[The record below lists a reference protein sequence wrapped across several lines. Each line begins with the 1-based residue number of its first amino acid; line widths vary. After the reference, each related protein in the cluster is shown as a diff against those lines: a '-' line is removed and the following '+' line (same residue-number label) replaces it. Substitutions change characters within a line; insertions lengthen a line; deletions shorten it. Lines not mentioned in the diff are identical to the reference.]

1 MRTESS
7 LCFRQNKRLF
17 LFLSIFSTEKRGY
30 TTDMKVFLG
39 FFWLCAL
46 FALCFLSVHTVLYF
60 FHRTK
65 KYQKPPTPPP
75 APPVPEPVYYI
86 VEKRSRK
93 KNVYS
98 TPKKIKFE

>member
-1 MRTESS
+1 MLNSCD
-7 LCFRQNKRLF
+7 LHFRQNQQPF
-17 LFLSIFSTEKRGY
+17 AFLSIFSTIKRGY

-60 FHRTK
+60 LHRTQGRK
-65 KYQKPPTPPP
+65 KPPVPPP
-75 APPVPEPVYYI
+75 APPPPEPVYYI

-98 TPKKIKFE
+98 APKKIKFE

>member
-1 MRTESS
+1 MHIESGS
-7 LCFRQNKRLF
+7 RFRQNKWLF
-17 LFLSIFSTEKRGY
+17 LLLSIFSTEKRGY

-65 KYQKPPTPPP
+65 KRQKPPAPPP
-75 APPVPEPVYYI
+75 APPVTEPVYYI

-93 KNVYS
+93 KSVYS